1 MAPEQF
7 RNAKGVDIR
16 GDIYSLGATLYAMVT
31 GQVPFENA
39 SPLDCWMKKIHNEFS
54 SPKELNPAISDR
66 VDWAI
71 RRAMSAEPDRRP
83 SSCREFLEDLT
94 GQSRTTPTGQGASQA
109 PAPGNADIWYLVYKD
124 ENWMSHTVK
133 GSTEGIRKALQDQLL
148 GDAATILVSRTKTG
162 QFTLLMSVPE
172 FRDLVVSPAPLP
184 TPGGVRS
191 ASGSGVISHASGVIP
206 RPGPASGRYRRQP
219 DDGVVDVGTPPP
231 DGGGEPASRVS
242 RSGGPPSGRMTPP
255 TKQTPTSAASGRRT
269 VVPAPQTA
277 DPKAETRDYSTGPTP
292 LSTPTPTRQP
302 ASTRKPSQ
310 AQSQKKEFDWTPIL
324 MVVVMLLSA
333 AIGYVILKR

>member
-1 MAPEQF
+1 MP
-7 RNAKGVDIR
+7 
-16 GDIYSLGATLYAMVT
+16 
-31 GQVPFENA
+31 
-39 SPLDCWMKKIHNEFS
+39 
-54 SPKELNPAISDR
+54 
-66 VDWAI
+66 
-71 RRAMSAEPDRRP
+71 
-83 SSCREFLEDLT
+83 
-94 GQSRTTPTGQGASQA
+94 
-109 PAPGNADIWYLVYKD
+109 
-124 ENWMSHTVK
+124 HTVK

-184 TPGGVRS
+184 SPGGVRS
-191 ASGSGVISHASGVIP
+191 GGGSGVISQASGVIP

-231 DGGGEPASRVS
+231 DGGGEPASRVG
-242 RSGGPPSGRMTPP
+242 RSGGPPSGRATPP
-255 TKQTPTSAASGRRT
+255 PKQTPTSAASGRRT
-269 VVPAPQTA
+269 VVPAPQIV
-277 DPKAETRDYSTGPTP
+277 DSKAETRDYSTGPTP

-302 ASTRKPSQ
+302 ASTRSKPSQ
-310 AQSQKKEFDWTPIL
+310 AQTQKKEFDWMPIL